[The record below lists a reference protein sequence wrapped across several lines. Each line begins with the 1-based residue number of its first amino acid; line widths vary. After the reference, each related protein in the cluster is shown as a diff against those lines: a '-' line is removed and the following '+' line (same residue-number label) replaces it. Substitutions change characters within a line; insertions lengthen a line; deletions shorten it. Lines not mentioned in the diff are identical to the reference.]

1 MSAPDVELRVT
12 DSVGWICFNRPEVSN
27 AVRPQTMRELCHAVD
42 ECSSRD
48 DVRALVITGNGKNFS
63 AGGDFGFLAE
73 VADSRP
79 EDTRDSLYEW
89 FVGAARRL
97 WRCPKPTVA
106 AVNGAA
112 VTVGCEIALVC
123 DLRIVSEA
131 TVFHESWLRLGL
143 LPPLGGAVLL
153 PRMVGLGRAT
163 EMILDTRAV
172 NGREALDMGL
182 AGELVALDGLRAR
195 AAERALQLASYP
207 SRSYRLAKE
216 SLHRSLEADMER
228 EWQANVLAQA
238 MLLGSEDFRT
248 RLRQPRGRK

>member
-1 MSAPDVELRVT
+1 MSPPDIELQVS
-12 DSVGWICFNRPEVSN
+12 DSIGWICFNRPEVSN

-48 DVRALVITGNGKNFS
+48 DVRALIITGNGRHFA
-63 AGGDFGFLAE
+63 AGADFGFLDEIAGSPTE
-73 VADSRP
+73 GIRA
-79 EDTRDSLYEW
+79 SLYDW

-123 DLRIVSEA
+123 DVRIVSEA
-131 TVFHESWLRLGL
+131 AVFHESWLRLGL

-153 PRMVGLGRAT
+153 PRMVGL
-163 EMILDTRAV
+163 
-172 NGREALDMGL
+172 
-182 AGELVALDGLRAR
+182 AR
-195 AAERALQLASYP
+195 AAEMILGAKAVSGTEALAMGLASEVVAAGTLRKRAGDRALELAAHP
-207 SRSYRLAKE
+207 PRSYRLAKE
-216 SLHRSLEADMER
+216 SLHRSFEADMES

-238 MLLGSEDFRT
+238 LLLGSEEFRT
-248 RLRQPRGRK
+248 RLRQLKASK